1 MNKQQYYQKVFEF
14 MPDTIKNLIKNGV
27 DSQAN
32 YIDSPTHYIE
42 MNKQYWK

>member
-1 MNKQQYYQKVFEF
+1 

-27 DSQAN
+27 DSKAN